1 MIILV
6 SCFLTTLSGSPIIEG
21 SGNNLEKTLLPEKI
35 LPKQKSTKREQVEIR
50 QNQEE
55 LYSREQ
61 DDENGKEMKNET
73 KKDKSNPDLDNLSQE
88 VFTTTAGWNKLYILF
103 IFIF

>member
-21 SGNNLEKTLLPEKI
+21 SGNNLENI

-61 DDENGKEMKNET
+61 DDENGKEMKNKT